1 MPPEIRQRKEQR
13 VRKAAGTFGAVMAK
27 KKSVLADPFIRR
39 LGAAMLAS
47 IALALS
53 LVAFKTLRGGYAP

>member
-1 MPPEIRQRKEQR
+1 
-13 VRKAAGTFGAVMAK
+13 MAK